1 MIKERGYLRRVLFH
15 ISGDMEGEEQ
25 VKAIWHCVF
34 SPRGE
39 AMEEGE
45 GCHGMKGVK
54 MGESDCSDVCTP
66 PPQVT

>member
-1 MIKERGYLRRVLFH
+1 MKERRYLRRVLFR

-39 AMEEGE
+39 AMEEEE
-45 GCHGMKGVK
+45 GCHGNER
-54 MGESDCSDVCTP
+54 GENGGIRL
-66 PPQVT
+66 Q